1 MKAQVLAA
9 VLVFAPA
16 SAWAQGAIVETLEEL
31 RAVPEPP
38 ETRGPMPE
46 KVDLSSG
53 IPPPRSQGATST
65 CVSWAATYAAASHAL
80 RRSGGNV
87 TLSPAYTYNLVSGNR
102 FCHVGTSISKT
113 LDFLRESGGLPIEEF
128 AFDGGWCGRI
138 PRDDERRRAQRYR
151 IRGWSKFD
159 ARDPVAVKVQLARG
173 VPVIFGMRI
182 GAKLIGHRGDGVIE
196 AVGEPFSGHAMVVV
210 GYDDSRQA
218 FRIQNSAGSG
228 WGDRGYAWF
237 AYRLW
242 SETVQVGF
250 VID

>member
-138 PRDDERRRAQRYR
+138 PRDDERRPAASWRLYVSD
-151 IRGWSKFD
+151 IPCYHK
-159 ARDPVAVKVQLARG
+159 LACNKR
-173 VPVIFGMRI
+173 
-182 GAKLIGHRGDGVIE
+182 
-196 AVGEPFSGHAMVVV
+196 
-210 GYDDSRQA
+210 
-218 FRIQNSAGSG
+218 GSG
-228 WGDRGYAWF
+228 PHGRPTSEFTNHYCHESVRRV
-237 AYRLW
+237 YR
-242 SETVQVGF
+242 Q
-250 VID
+250 